1 LVYQIPEEV
10 VLRKSCQ
17 QGGPWKNTCHYQ
29 SQVSEQKSMKI
40 YMEKE
45 GGVNTKKW
53 QKQVHLDDFTELEFS
68 TCRTQP
74 KFRIS
79 VGIYCKSIDDD

>member
-1 LVYQIPEEV
+1 MCVRNIRFSFYLFLFAVEESLVYQIPEEV
-10 VLRKSCQ
+10 VLCKSCQ

-45 GGVNTKKW
+45 GGVNTKIW
-53 QKQVHLDDFTELEFS
+53 QKKG
-68 TCRTQP
+68 QP
-74 KFRIS
+74 E
-79 VGIYCKSIDDD
+79 